1 MKKNSIWIMLAG
13 CFLLTGCGVRP
24 PANAETE
31 TEIETLTLA
40 TLGGADLSRW
50 VNLYNEKHPD
60 VKIET
65 VNYLDNY
72 PDPREALNQIKI
84 EITAGKGPD
93 LINFGRQYSPLDAS
107 SGMLVDLYPFLQE
120 DESFDRQDYYCNILD
135 AFVVGDSL
143 YVLVPGY
150 KIDSYATVNDQ
161 LARLEGMNVQQLED
175 AYNMLG
181 DDGIL
186 FPGETKKAVFG
197 MMCYGSLVNYIDWA
211 EGTCDFNRESFK
223 EILHFANQFP
233 LHLNITDGYSAK
245 EMFAG
250 GQALLYPVSIDDASG
265 ITGVRML
272 FGKTPVYIGYPFDQ
286 GCGTM
291 AGIAS
296 LAMGISASSKNM
308 EASWDFIRSF
318 LDSAYQDSIT
328 NALPLR
334 VSSMEQK
341 LEEAMRAEYDAN
353 GEKVAKGVLRFE
365 GEEPVEIYEITE
377 EDAETLRSLIRKIE
391 NNATVD
397 YNLYNILLEEVEYLF
412 NEDRN
417 IDDVANIIQNRASIY
432 ISENKQGG

>member
-13 CFLLTGCGVRP
+13 CFLLAGCGVRP

-31 TEIETLTLA
+31 TETLTLA
-40 TLGGADLSRW
+40 TLGGADLSHW
-50 VNLYNEKHPD
+50 VNLYNEKHPE

-84 EITAGKGPD
+84 EITAGQGPD

-107 SGMLVDLYPFLQE
+107 SGMLADLYPFLQE

-135 AFVVGDSL
+135 AFAVGDSL

-161 LARLEGMNVQQLED
+161 LAWLEGMNVQQLED

-197 MMCYGSLVNYIDWA
+197 MMCYGSLENYIDWA

-233 LHLNITDGYSAK
+233 LHLNITDEYSAK

-318 LDSAYQDSIT
+318 LDSEYQDSIT